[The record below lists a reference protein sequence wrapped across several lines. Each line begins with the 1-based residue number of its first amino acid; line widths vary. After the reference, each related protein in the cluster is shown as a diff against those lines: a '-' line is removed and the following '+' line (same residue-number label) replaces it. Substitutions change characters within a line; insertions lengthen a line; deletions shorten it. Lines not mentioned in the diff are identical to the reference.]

1 MSKLIKPI
9 RVDSGYPTGSG
20 HALPSR
26 NFARTR
32 RVLLFMLVVTVIVPI
47 AGLAGYGYYN
57 YQQRYNDAVES
68 SERMSRV
75 GEEQALK
82 VMDLNAE
89 LVSRVEELLG
99 DMTDARIAADES
111 ALHQRLSRIAGGF
124 PQVAAISS
132 FGPSGRL
139 LVSSRFFP
147 APAVNIRNRDDFLNA
162 RQYQPESYVSLPMQA
177 SVSKASV
184 FNVTDARVAADGRFL
199 GVVSVAL
206 RRDYFSS
213 FYQKL
218 IDAHAA
224 TFIGLYRSDGSLL
237 TSFPADSPGTTPQEA
252 NMFAQAFSRNESIGH
267 LVSTTFA
274 DGQKRVVTYRRV
286 DNYGLYVAVGFQVAQ
301 LYAVWLHHFLLI
313 CTLTGLPCLI
323 IWLLIGFSLKQ
334 LSTEESAW
342 EQWRDEAGR
351 RLDAEE
357 SARHLQRASALG
369 NLVASVA
376 HDFNNYLM
384 VVKSNVAIAKAK
396 EHDDAHSEII
406 AIERATGT
414 VEGLVRTLMG
424 SARKQPL
431 KLTPVDLT
439 QLLPGM
445 LQVVQATVGDSV
457 SASIDVAPDIWPVR
471 SDTAELELAIVNL
484 ALNARDAIHHG
495 GKFAVRAQNIE
506 VASHVVGVPAGDY
519 VLLSISDD
527 GEGMSREVADK
538 AFEPL
543 FTTKGGTSH
552 PGLGL
557 VQVLAVCEM
566 SGGTA
571 KLTSERGVGT
581 TVRLYLPRSSVRVEP
596 AADATDNLP
605 AAASTETA
613 NHHVLLIEDNDEVA
627 ASLSAVLQLM
637 GHEVTHL
644 PSADDAL
651 IALQEGQAFELV
663 LSDVQMPGK
672 MSGIDLAE
680 WLLTHRPEQR
690 LALMTGYA
698 DELER
703 ARHTGVPIFSKP
715 FDAEELEPLIGA

>member
-1 MSKLIKPI
+1 
-9 RVDSGYPTGSG
+9 
-20 HALPSR
+20 
-26 NFARTR
+26 
-32 RVLLFMLVVTVIVPI
+32 MLAVTVIVPI
-47 AGLAGYGYYN
+47 GCLAGYGYYN
-57 YQQRYNDAVES
+57 YAQRYNDAVEAT
-68 SERMSRV
+68 ERMSRV
-75 GEEQALK
+75 AEEQALK

-99 DMTDARIAADES
+99 NMTDAQIAHDES
-111 ALHQRLSRIAGGF
+111 ALHQRFNRIAGAF
-124 PQVAAISS
+124 PQVAAISA
-132 FGPSGRL
+132 FGASGQL
-139 LVSSRFFP
+139 LVTSRFFP
-147 APAVNIRNRDDFLNA
+147 APAVNIQSRDDFINA
-162 RQYQPESYVSLPMQA
+162 RHYQPEPYVSLPMQA

-184 FNVTDARVAADGRFL
+184 FNVTDARIVADDRFL

-206 RRDYFSS
+206 RRAYFSS

-224 TFIGLYRSDGSLL
+224 TFVGLYRSDGSLL
-237 TSFPADSPGTTPQEA
+237 TSFPDDSPGTAAQEA
-252 NMFAQAFSRNESIGH
+252 NLFAQAFSRNESVGH
-267 LVSTTFA
+267 LVSSTFA

-286 DNYGLYVAVGFQVAQ
+286 GNYGLYVAGGFQVAQ
-301 LYAVWLHHFLLI
+301 LYAVWLHHFILT

-334 LSTEESAW
+334 LSTEERAW
-342 EQWRDEAGR
+342 EQWRGEAGR

-396 EHDDAHSEII
+396 AKEHGNTRAEIA

-414 VEGLVRTLMG
+414 VESLVRTLMG

-431 KLTPVDLT
+431 KLTQVDLT
-439 QLLPGM
+439 HFLPGM
-445 LQVVQATVGDSV
+445 MQVVQATVGDPV
-457 SASIDVAPDIWPVR
+457 CASIDVAPDVWPVR

-484 ALNARDAIHHG
+484 ALNARDAIHRG
-495 GKFAVRAQNIE
+495 GKFAIRAQNIQ

-519 VLLSISDD
+519 VLLSVSDD
-527 GEGMSREVADK
+527 GEGMTRDVAAK

-543 FTTKGGTSH
+543 FTTKGGTAH

-571 KLTSERGVGT
+571 KLTSEPGVGT
-581 TVRLYLPRSSVRVEP
+581 TVRLYLPRSNLRVESVP
-596 AADATDNLP
+596 VAEPVENLP
-605 AAASTETA
+605 AASSETA
-613 NHHVLLIEDNDEVA
+613 SQPVLLIEDNDEVA

-637 GHEVTHL
+637 GHDVTHL

-651 IALQEGQAFELV
+651 IALQEGQAFKLV

-680 WLLTHRPEQR
+680 WLQTHRPQQR

>member
-1 MSKLIKPI
+1 MSEPI
-9 RVDSGYPTGSG
+9 QPRSVHSLYTTESG

-32 RVLLFMLVVTVIVPI
+32 RVLFIMLVVTVIVPI
-47 AGLAGYGYYN
+47 GCLTGYGYYN
-57 YQQRYNDAVES
+57 YKQRYNDAVEA

-99 DMTDARIAADES
+99 NMTDAQIAQDES
-111 ALHQRLSRIAGGF
+111 ALHQRLNRIAGGF
-124 PQVAAISS
+124 PQVAAIST
-132 FGPSGRL
+132 FGQSGQL

-147 APAVNIRNRDDFLNA
+147 APAVNIERRDDFINA
-162 RQYQPESYVSLPMQA
+162 RHFQPEAYVSLPMQA
-177 SVSKASV
+177 SISRTSV
-184 FNVTDARVAADGRFL
+184 FNVTDARVADDRFI

-224 TFIGLYRSDGSLL
+224 TFIGLYRADGSVL
-237 TSFPADSPGTTPQEA
+237 TSFPEDSPGAAPQEA
-252 NMFAQAFSRNESIGH
+252 NLFSQAFSRNESVGH
-267 LVSTTFA
+267 LVSSTFA
-274 DGQKRVVTYRRV
+274 DGQKRVVTYRHV
-286 DNYGLYVAVGFQVAQ
+286 GNYGLFVAVGFQVAQ

-313 CTLTGLPCLI
+313 CTLTGVPCLI

-334 LSTEESAW
+334 LSTEERAW
-342 EQWRDEAGR
+342 ERWRGEAGR

-396 EHDDAHSEII
+396 QHETIHDEIV

-431 KLTPVDLT
+431 KLTQVDLA
-439 QLLPGM
+439 QFLPGM
-445 LQVVQATVGDSV
+445 MQVVQATVGDSV
-457 SASIDVAPDIWPVR
+457 AASIDVAPDIWPVR

-484 ALNARDAIHHG
+484 ALNARDAIHRG
-495 GKFAVRAQNIE
+495 GKFAIRAQNIA

-519 VLLSISDD
+519 VLLSVSDD
-527 GEGMSREVADK
+527 GEGMTRDVAAK

-566 SGGTA
+566 SGGTV
-571 KLTSERGVGT
+571 KLTSEPGVGT
-581 TVRLYLPRSSVRVEP
+581 TVRLYLPRTTVRAEPEREPVEYVP
-596 AADATDNLP
+596 AA
-605 AAASTETA
+605 SSETA
-613 NHHVLLIEDNDEVA
+613 SQHVLLIEDNDEVA

-637 GHEVTHL
+637 GHDVTHV

-651 IALQEGQAFELV
+651 IALQEGQAFKLV

-680 WLLTHRPEQR
+680 WLQTHRPEQR